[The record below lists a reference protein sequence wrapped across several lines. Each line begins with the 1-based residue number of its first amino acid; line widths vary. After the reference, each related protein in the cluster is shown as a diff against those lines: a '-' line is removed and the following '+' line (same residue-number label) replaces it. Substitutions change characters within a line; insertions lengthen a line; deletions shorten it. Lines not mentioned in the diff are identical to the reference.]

1 MKIILALTIMMFSIT
16 NVFARSS
23 CPAVPPQTG
32 VENFAK
38 DAAGMACAATREE
51 YQCAK
56 LEDELEAN
64 EKYKVIKCD
73 SKSLEAN
80 KLSNVSLSDCV
91 WNGLKISGEQLV
103 DLGKL
108 PGKIAESIAKGFSET
123 QMCNQSI
130 EKKREILNAFN
141 LTIEDSRFK
150 LTEQFL
156 GRWLEEA
163 PCSEIEKLVFNRYQ
177 NYQNTMMRERQAA
190 ILTGKKPTA
199 IKAEKQGPGLME
211 LLKSAMKEA
220 GAVYQCYTPKV
231 KAEMICAGVTSLL
244 ADAALGGGVL
254 MAAKKISMVVKS
266 KKALGNIERAVA
278 SGNKADLKDSAALLT
293 KDRLKG
299 AQAVLKRELTE
310 AEKKAVMEAHEV
322 GIKEGRGFY
331 SYTQEDISK
340 KARILREAGLSP
352 AETRELME
360 NGITGM
366 FRDPFFKNAMVKHF
380 EKTVALTMTEV
391 QKDAMVAIHELGKSS
406 AAGFADKAKALLK
419 EAKFTD
425 DQIAKILKAK
435 SNEENGIKTVVATA
449 VEKKTE
455 TAAAKPVA
463 EVAKPQPT
471 TPAVKPVETPVQAVV
486 DSPGR
491 KAVLNNFKD
500 DKLVQYRPM
509 EIDGKLTGEA
519 LEAKKRARTKE
530 AQELMKKLEKT
541 NGFDVQAS
549 MYSDAESIS
558 KARKFITEYE
568 EKIAKLPAK
577 GADMTR
583 KDLLDKLD
591 RSKTSLEM
599 YQKRCKGALELYR
612 EAYGIAQYLKT
623 YETVYERNCK

>member
-1 MKIILALTIMMFSIT
+1 MKIILALTIMILSIT
-16 NVFARSS
+16 NVFARPS
-23 CPAVPPQTG
+23 CPAVQPQTG

-38 DAAGMACAATREE
+38 DAAGLACAATREE

-56 LEDELEAN
+56 LESELEDK

-190 ILTGKKPTA
+190 ILTGKKPAALKT
-199 IKAEKQGPGLME
+199 EKQGPGLME

-352 AETRELME
+352 SETRELME

-425 DQIAKILKAK
+425 EQIAKILKAK
-435 SNEENGIKTVVATA
+435 SNEENGIKTVVAAA

-455 TAAAKPVA
+455 TAATKPVA

-471 TPAVKPVETPVQAVV
+471 TAAVKPVETPVQAVV

-491 KAVLNNFKD
+491 KAVLSNFKD
-500 DKLVQYRPM
+500 DKLVQYKPM
-509 EIDGKLTGEA
+509 EIDEKLTGEA
-519 LEAKKRARTKE
+519 LEAKKRARSKE
-530 AQELMKKLEKT
+530 AQELIKKLEKT

-558 KARKFITEYE
+558 KARKFIAEYE

-612 EAYGIAQYLKT
+612 EAYGIVQYLKT
-623 YETVYERNCK
+623 YETVYERSCK